1 MTRVETFI
9 NEDDLIKRIHSLRM
23 EEDIPNRQLLV
34 LSNDKF
40 EHTELNDG
48 SIEVQSIDGTLRDK
62 AVAYLSIFI
71 TDEPEARLI
80 EELDLTKE
88 QEEVYRYA
96 IEHHQSVLYIHG
108 SDLYGVDKAELKDMP
123 YDKDTEVVDMN
134 KVNDDGTRL

>member
-1 MTRVETFI
+1 MARIETFI
-9 NEDDLIKRIHSLRM
+9 NENDLIERIHSLRM
-23 EEDIPNRQLLV
+23 NEDITNRQLLV

-40 EHTELNDG
+40 ENTELNDG

-71 TDEPEARLI
+71 TDEPENGLI

-88 QEEVYRYA
+88 QEDVYRHA
-96 IEHHQSVLYIHG
+96 IEHHQSVLYIH
-108 SDLYGVDKAELKDMP
+108 SRDLSGVHKAELKDMP
-123 YDKDTEVVDMN
+123 YDKGTEVIDMN